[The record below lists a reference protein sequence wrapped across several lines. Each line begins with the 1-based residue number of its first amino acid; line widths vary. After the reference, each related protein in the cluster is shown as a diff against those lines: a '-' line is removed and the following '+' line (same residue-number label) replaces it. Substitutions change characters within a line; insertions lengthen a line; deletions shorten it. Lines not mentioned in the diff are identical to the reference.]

1 MRRIV
6 VAISTIFVMM
16 ISSFSVNAESVE
28 LILFS
33 QNAYDGTSF
42 DVSVVSKCACD
53 IGGGTLTLSFDSDA
67 VEFKSVKSESFD
79 VKYKKS
85 DSSVK
90 LVYVLNECMCEE
102 DRLFDLT
109 FKSKCDKQPDIKLIS
124 SEIVDRK
131 LIRKPTSCSY
141 DIDVKGKNESMK
153 IASYDEVDAVASDK
167 NSAVTDSYSINSSDT
182 NKTKIVLYFLS
193 GAVVLAAVCIH
204 VILLFKKQ

>member
-6 VAISTIFVMM
+6 VAVSTILVMM
-16 ISSFSVNAESVE
+16 ISGFSVNAESVE
-28 LILFS
+28 FILSS
-33 QNAYDGTSF
+33 QDAYAGTSF
-42 DVSVVSKCACD
+42 DVSVVSECTCD
-53 IGGGTLTLSFDSDA
+53 IGGGMLTLSFDSDA
-67 VEFKSVKSESFD
+67 VEFKSVKSKCFD

-90 LVYVLNECMCEE
+90 LVFVLNECMCE
-102 DRLFDLT
+102 DDKLFDLT
-109 FKSKCDKQPDIKLIS
+109 FKSKSEKEPDIKLIS

-131 LIRKPTSCSY
+131 LVRKPTACSC
-141 DIDVKGKNESMK
+141 DITVKSKNESMK
-153 IASYDEVDAVASDK
+153 IASNDAVDAVASDK
-167 NSAVTDSYSINSSDT
+167 NSAVTDSYSIKSSDT

>member
-6 VAISTIFVMM
+6 VAISMIFVMM
-16 ISSFSVNAESVE
+16 SSFSVNAESVE
-28 LILFS
+28 LILS
-33 QNAYDGTSF
+33 SPDAYAGTSF

-67 VEFKSVKSESFD
+67 VEFKSVKSECFD

-90 LVYVLNECMCEE
+90 LVFVLNECICEE

-124 SEIVDRK
+124 SEIVDRQ
-131 LIRKPTSCSY
+131 LIRKPTSCSCN
-141 DIDVKGKNESMK
+141 IDVKGKNESMK

-193 GAVVLAAVCIH
+193 GAVVLVAVCIH